1 MITILLQKILDVI
14 KAYITSLNTKLT
26 QIKDNLSE
34 LIVVKTAT
42 GSIANFTTSLA
53 LPLVSAKFAIKA
65 TGGNGTS
72 SPIALNGFTGLNVYQ
87 RGGNLWD
94 EEWEVGGLI
103 WATGEED
110 NLSPSRI
117 RSKNY
122 IPVKPNVVLYL
133 KSDYTTGICFY
144 DENKTFIS
152 SLTGYTNRTVT
163 IPTNTYYMRFS
174 PNTQSPLYSNDI
186 SINYPSTDTNY
197 NAYNSNSDV
206 YHISWQTEAGTVY
219 GGEIDVLNGKLKPCK
234 YYASYNDE
242 TIVGPYL
249 SSTSDLSAGAE
260 VVDFGSFDEEVDIDT
275 TSITALVGVNNIWGD
290 TNGNAEIEYLGKFQE
305 EPEDVSE
312 VIQVNTIT
320 VNEVI

>member
-14 KAYITSLNTKLT
+14 KAYITSLDTKLT

-42 GSIANFTTSLA
+42 GSIANFTTSLT

-72 SPIALNGFTGLNVYQ
+72 SPIALNGFTGLNVTKTGKNLVVGTIA
-87 RGGNLWD
+87 GGSIGSNGSIAGGSTQYDMVIGLIVKGVTYAITTN
-94 EEWEVGGLI
+94 ESTNQFVGGYFTTLPQVGS
-103 WATGEED
+103 TSYDGQ
-110 NLSPSRI
+110 R
-117 RSKNY
+117 
-122 IPVKPNVVLYL
+122 VVQYQ
-133 KSDYTTGICFY
+133 
-144 DENKTFIS
+144 KTFTAPI
-152 SLTGYTNRTVT
+152 TGYVVFRVMTGYEYPQLEIGTTATDYIAPVTPTV
-163 IPTNTYYMRFS
+163 
-174 PNTQSPLYSNDI
+174 
-186 SINYPSTDTNY
+186 YPITFP
-197 NAYNSNSDV
+197 AG
-206 YHISWQTEAGTVY
+206 AGTVY

>member
-14 KAYITSLNTKLT
+14 KAYITSLDTKLT

-42 GSIANFTTSLA
+42 GSIANFTTSLT

-72 SPIALNGFTGLNVYQ
+72 SPIALNGFTGLNISHA
-87 RGGNLWD
+87 GKNLVVD
-94 EEWEVGGLI
+94 TIDGYTVSSNGSMASSGQANSLALAPIKAGVQYTISTDDVTGFVGGYF
-103 WATGEED
+103 TEKPTTTSTTY
-110 NLSPSRI
+110 NNSR
-117 RSKNY
+117 
-122 IPVKPNVVLYL
+122 VV
-133 KSDYTTGICFY
+133 SN
-144 DENKTFIS
+144 NKTFTAPIDGWVAFRMS
-152 SLTGYTNRTVT
+152 YQYATPQLEVGSQATTYETPLTLT
-163 IPTNTYYMRFS
+163 
-174 PNTQSPLYSNDI
+174 
-186 SINYPSTDTNY
+186 
-197 NAYNSNSDV
+197 V